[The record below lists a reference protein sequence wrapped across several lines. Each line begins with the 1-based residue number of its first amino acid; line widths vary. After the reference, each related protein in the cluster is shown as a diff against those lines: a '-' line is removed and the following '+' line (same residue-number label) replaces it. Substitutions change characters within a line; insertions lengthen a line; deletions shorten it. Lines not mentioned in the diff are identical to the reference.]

1 MDPDVDEH
9 SVMTYLSQFPKAK
22 LKPGAPLRPKQLFPN
37 KVKAYGPGGCL
48 RTSTQF
54 RRVHELIIHAAPRSL
69 AFRQAR
75 IDCRPAT
82 GAAECLTAPCVIA
95 GIEPHG
101 NKVLQPAVFTVD
113 TLEAGSG
120 EVLVY
125 VEDPE
130 GHTEEVHHVHTTEPV
145 SQVK

>member
-1 MDPDVDEH
+1 MLRLLLIKLLQTLQNIWPH
-9 SVMTYLSQFPKAK
+9 NLSYL
-22 LKPGAPLRPKQLFPN
+22 
-37 KVKAYGPGGCL
+37 
-48 RTSTQF
+48 T
-54 RRVHELIIHAAPRSL
+54 
-69 AFRQAR
+69 
-75 IDCRPAT
+75 
-82 GAAECLTAPCVIA
+82 

-130 GHTEEVHHVHTTEPV
+130 GHKEEV
-145 SQVK
+145 SYNW